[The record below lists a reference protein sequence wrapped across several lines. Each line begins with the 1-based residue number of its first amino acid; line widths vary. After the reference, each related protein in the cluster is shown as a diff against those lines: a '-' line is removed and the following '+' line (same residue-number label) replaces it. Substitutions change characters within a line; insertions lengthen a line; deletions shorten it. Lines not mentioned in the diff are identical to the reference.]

1 MPKKSNHMKKKKVDL
16 SKKLLLKK
24 EAIAT
29 LNPKQQAKIAGGAP
43 LTWWSACCVETDEV
57 TCPIDCVR

>member
-1 MPKKSNHMKKKKVDL
+1 MKKKKVGL

>member
-1 MPKKSNHMKKKKVDL
+1 MKKKTLQL

-24 EAIAT
+24 DTLVT
-29 LNPKQQAKIAGGAP
+29 LNQQDQAKLAGGAP

-57 TCPIDCVR
+57 TCPVDCVRTTR